1 MYEFETVFK
10 KDNKEFYCVTYS
22 FEEKSQVQSSPLREP
37 NQIQDDNEAFL
48 DSPIKKTKVTAR
60 KRIRIESS
68 SDEENGSPKKGN

>member
-1 MYEFETVFK
+1 MNLWSF

-22 FEEKSQVQSSPLREP
+22 LEVQSSPLREP
-37 NQIQDDNEAFL
+37 NQIQDDNEASL

-68 SDEENGSPKKGN
+68 SDEENASPKKGN

>member
-1 MYEFETVFK
+1 M
-10 KDNKEFYCVTYS
+10 
-22 FEEKSQVQSSPLREP
+22 EEKSQVQSSPLREP
-37 NQIQDDNEAFL
+37 NQIQDDN

>member
-1 MYEFETVFK
+1 MNLRSF

-22 FEEKSQVQSSPLREP
+22 LEEKSQVQSSPLREP
-37 NQIQDDNEAFL
+37 NQIQDDNEASL